1 MNYYTNY
8 DNIDF
13 VYPREGY
20 TLATEITCTPP
31 LDSED
36 FTQATAI
43 AWYFGD
49 GERVVVTAAQGL
61 TATHTYKLPGV
72 YNLSAVAYTDYTD
85 YPNST
90 FTETSIAT
98 LSCKIVNFIDNAVE
112 FIVVPP
118 PTLPGFFSQ
127 YPYKIIW
134 SVSDTTARP
143 SIDLYSQFSRSYPP
157 AEEPNKWSFIR
168 PEWRFTDIDGN
179 VIKSIKPTIYDTI
192 KINSKGE
199 LDKNG
204 VAVGLTGVA
213 EFYFIDDIYSVD
225 MFIRDA
231 PSPIVWATIE
241 TSAINYNLDSD
252 IKSGKIYGYGTTEV
266 RAYAPHI
273 SYWRMPDY
281 LKITENGVRD
291 FVNPR
296 WTTASIPFF
305 VSAQIDP
312 TQVKK
317 ITQYRPDIT
326 FAKYFPYAV
335 SAQGMDYV
343 ECAEDIPVQVTVVG
357 STSATFFNET
367 QPSTTN
373 NLGDYVFGQTDKYN
387 FVAPG
392 FVKDEVKIYDEGVM
406 RLSAA
411 AVVDFDRLRLPTDAL
426 IYNPYIWVPNP
437 VAGTITMVYY
447 TGGLNEHFAKALKKQ
462 FSTHTRKN
470 IFTPVVTNINTTS
483 NGLTGFNGVY
493 AVAVSPGNEPDFEY
507 YTWVADADLDRLYKY
522 DTLAQM
528 VLSADLRDITGLSK
542 VSPASICLDYNKEL
556 WVTCYDTLSVLKFD
570 IDGNFLFGVDVS
582 TVIPITDPGMPG
594 MFDISPAGSKFD
606 DVKTLEPTCIDTDT
620 RNNVWVSYSNPVSS
634 FLIKYSNTGNHI
646 TTVTLPVNSTPQDI
660 LIDKDDS
667 FWVAECHEVYG
678 DTGSLKKY
686 DTLGNVLSSFDNI
699 PNLGYLTYD
708 VDGNPWFTYS
718 YNKVGKIK
726 DGIFT
731 HVASVTSS
739 YEFTN
744 LNIPPQVGPTGYIES
759 VALEG
764 IACNHKNLIF
774 VVHTIDNKIYV
785 YNAANDTQVDIIT
798 IKPDLMLSIYNDFKS
813 SVHHYEQWSKSIQI
827 IGDWTGIRWSRKYKS
842 YYFNIKTITGESIDL
857 NVTKLNK
864 QEIRKKNQDF
874 NMSQQLADFALS
886 PALRDNE
893 FLFNTFLPAIYGT
906 SKNIDDTGTVFYEK
920 IANFLANHNDI
931 DTCEID
937 SIYKLADMLD
947 IAIDDYRLSFP
958 FQLEQIINI
967 LTISHSKLWGAR
979 PTISTDASKLRGA
992 KLAYDTYMVTEGV
1005 PIIIYDKPNNRYEH
1019 LHPPSVEGMKTYSL
1033 SHLTAVGLQI
1043 PIESNYEF
1051 YSYTPYIQDNLPD
1064 GVIDWNN
1071 AATTLNPALSTYE
1084 DWTKDAGVMENILNF
1099 YLYKGL
1105 NLI

>member
-1 MNYYTNY
+1 MKYYVNY
-8 DNIDF
+8 DNVDF
-13 VYPREGY
+13 VFPREGY
-20 TLATEITCTPP
+20 TLATEITCIPP
-31 LDSED
+31 QDNEL
-36 FTQATAI
+36 FTLADAI
-43 AWYFGD
+43 VWYFGD
-49 GERVVVTAAQGL
+49 GERQTLTAAQGL
-61 TATHTYKLPGV
+61 TTTHTYKLPGV
-72 YNLSAVAYTDYTD
+72 YTLSAVAYTDFE
-85 YPNST
+85 NSSQN
-90 FTETSIAT
+90 ESIIAT
-98 LSCKIVNFIDNAVE
+98 ITCKIVNFIDNAVE
-112 FIVVPP
+112 FVIVPP
-118 PTLPGFFSQ
+118 PTLPGFYSQ
-127 YPYKIIW
+127 YPYKIVW
-134 SVSDTTARP
+134 SVSDPNAQP

-157 AEEPNKWSFIR
+157 SETPHKWSFVR
-168 PEWRFTDIDGN
+168 PEWRFTDVSGN
-179 VIKSIKPTIYDTI
+179 VIKNIKPTNYDTI

-225 MFIRDA
+225 MFIHDA
-231 PSPIVWATIE
+231 PSPIVWATIQ
-241 TSAINYNLDSD
+241 TSAVNYSLDSD
-252 IKSGKIYGYGTTEV
+252 IKSGQIYGYGTTEV

-296 WTTASIPFF
+296 WSTASIPFF

-317 ITQYRPDIT
+317 IHQFRPDIT
-326 FAKYFPYAV
+326 FAKFLPYAV

-343 ECAEDIPVQVTVVG
+343 ECADDIPVQVTVVG
-357 STSATFFNET
+357 STSATFYNDKT
-367 QPSTTN
+367 VLPTN
-373 NLGDYVFGQTDKYN
+373 NLGNYVFGQTDKYN

-392 FVKDEVKIYDEGVM
+392 FVKDEVKIHDEGVM

-411 AVVDFDRLRLPTDAL
+411 AVVDFDRLHLPTNAL

-447 TGGLNEHFAKALKKQ
+447 TGGLNEHFTKALKKQ
-462 FSTHTRKN
+462 FTTHTRKN
-470 IFTPVVTNINTTS
+470 IFTPVVNSINTTS
-483 NGLTGFNGVY
+483 TGLTGFNGVY
-493 AVAVSPGNEPDFEY
+493 AVAVSPGNEPDYEY
-507 YTWVADADLDRLYKY
+507 YSWVADADLDRLYKY

-528 VLSADLRDITGLSK
+528 VLSADLRAITGLSK
-542 VSPASICLDYNKEL
+542 VSPASICLDRNKEL

-570 IDGNFLFGVDVS
+570 IDGNLLFGVDVS
-582 TVIPITDPGMPG
+582 TVIPITDPGIPG
-594 MFDISPAGSKFD
+594 MFDISPAVSIFD

-620 RNNVWVSYSNPVSS
+620 QNDVWVSYSNPVSS
-634 FLIKYSNTGNHI
+634 FLIKYSSTGSHI
-646 TTVTLPVNSTPQDI
+646 KTISLPINSTPQDI

-686 DTLGNVLSSFDNI
+686 DSLGNVIVSFDNI

-718 YNKVGKIK
+718 YNKIGKIK
-726 DGIFT
+726 NGLFT

-739 YEFTN
+739 YAFTN

-785 YNAANDTQVDIIT
+785 YNAANDKHVDTIS
-798 IKPDLMLSIYNDFKS
+798 IKPDLMLGIYNDINASKR
-813 SVHHYEQWSKSIQI
+813 HYEQWNKSIQI
-827 IGDWTGIRWSRKYKS
+827 IGDWTGVRWSRKYKS
-842 YYFNIKTITGESIDL
+842 YYFKIKTITGESSNL

-874 NMSQQLADFALS
+874 NMSKQLADFALS
-886 PALRDNE
+886 PALRSND
-893 FLFNTFLPAIYGT
+893 FLFNNFFSSIYGT

-937 SIYKLADMLD
+937 NIYKLADMLD
-947 IAIDDYRLSFP
+947 ISVDDYRLSFP

-967 LTISHSKLWGAR
+967 LSIPHSKLWGTR
-979 PTISTDASKLRGA
+979 PVVATDASKLRGN
-992 KLAYDTYMVTEGV
+992 KLDYSTYTVTEGV
-1005 PIIIYDKPNNRYEH
+1005 PIIIYDKPNDRYDY
-1019 LHPPSVEGMKTYSL
+1019 LYPPSIEGMHSYAL
-1033 SHLTAVGLQI
+1033 HNLTAVGLQM
-1043 PIESNYEF
+1043 PIEANYEF
-1051 YSYTPYIQDNLPD
+1051 YSHAPYIQNNLPD
-1064 GVIDWNN
+1064 GVIDWDNMY
-1071 AATTLNPALSTYE
+1071 TTLDPTLSTYE
-1084 DWTKDAGVMENILNF
+1084 DWTKDAGIIENMLNF

-1105 NLI
+1105 KLI